1 MRKVFTRAKPRSH
14 QLLGGIKGI
23 KEVEGTKCEVSAAGS
38 CEDLFFFVHF
48 FFLRKTVLGNKN
60 QEQQISWTRE
70 ALAPCSCLVDKE
82 SRPFL
87 AQH

>member
-1 MRKVFTRAKPRSH
+1 MKFL
-14 QLLGGIKGI
+14 QL
-23 KEVEGTKCEVSAAGS
+23 EVVRIF
-38 CEDLFFFVHF
+38 FFFVN

-60 QEQQISWTRE
+60 QEQQISWTSE

-87 AQH
+87 TQHCTHAFLCQSGLDASDPHVSSAL